1 MVRILPLFLFLLAGC
16 ASPSPGF
23 LMPGVTG
30 AERADVAVNGRDYV
44 VWHRPDGAVQV
55 IRMGYVPRGGHG
67 GIMADMQTAARL
79 ATGCDL
85 APGSADGD
93 TGVMNA
99 RLQCPRAPPG

>member
-1 MVRILPLFLFLLAGC
+1 MARTLSLFVILLAGC

-30 AERADVAVNGRDYV
+30 AERGDVVVNGRSYV

-55 IRMGYVPRGGHG
+55 IRMGYVPRRGHG

-79 ATGCDL
+79 ATGCAL
-85 APGSADGD
+85 APGSAEGD

-99 RLQCPRAPPG
+99 RLDCPNRPAA